1 MKKLLAIV
9 LIACSTAS
17 QAQYF
22 QPIQLKKGQQFV
34 CASSLNTDT
43 DMGMGTMK
51 SNISSK
57 QNIRVIDENEK
68 SYILALSL
76 SSIKM
81 DMDGMGQQMSYD
93 SEKPED
99 KDSQIGASMSDKLT
113 TVDTFSLDKKT
124 GLITKISQ
132 TKEVEGGG
140 MTMMSSDGNANL
152 SINAAFFVVPMSKKI
167 GDTWNYTDSL
177 QTTGITTTK
186 TFTLVS
192 RDKNI
197 ATISYTGKSVGT
209 ISSEVQGM
217 SMTANIDSK
226 LSGEFQVNLENGS
239 VIKTTDDIDGTTAM
253 DMMGQ
258 NMNMTTKARTITSFT
273 QQ

>member
-22 QPIQLKKGQQFV
+22 QPIQLKKGQQII
-34 CASSLNTDT
+34 CATSLNTDT

-51 SNISSK
+51 SNVGSK

-68 SYILALSL
+68 SYILTVGL

-99 KDSQIGASMSDKLT
+99 KNSQIGASLGDKLT

-132 TKEVEGGG
+132 SKEAESGG
-140 MTMMSSDGNANL
+140 MGMMGGDGNANQ

-197 ATISYTGKSVGT
+197 ATISYTGKSMGT
-209 ISSEVQGM
+209 VTSEVQGM
-217 SMTANIDSK
+217 SMSANIDSK
-226 LSGEFQVNLENGS
+226 VSGEFQVNLENGT
-239 VIKTTDDIDGTTAM
+239 VLKTTDDVDGTTTM

-258 NMNMTTKARTITSFT
+258 TMNMNTKAKSITSFT